1 MSKFEWVELETSS
14 AEVAQ
19 LQSRIDAA
27 RVTKNYGLVQLLE
40 REIGVATERRNRV
53 LADITKGLSNAVPAG
68 QRPIESPV
76 QEVHFEPPEEK
87 QEPAIRI
94 ETDVSDMVSSTNPRV
109 RTDENGDL
117 RMWDKLT
124 ADDIERVKRGFATRR
139 AEMLARHAEELQ
151 GLETQEA
158 EINGV
163 EKAIAVFMQKFKLTS
178 SADVVPFD
186 GDGRRSMPDN
196 CFVASGGAH

>member
-53 LADITKGLSNAVPAG
+53 LADITKGLSNAVPAE

-87 QEPAIRI
+87 QEPAIHI
-94 ETDVSDMVSSTNPRV
+94 ETDVLDIVSSTNPRV
-109 RTDENGDL
+109 RTDQKGDL

-124 ADDIERVKRGFATRR
+124 ADDIKRVKRGFATRR

-158 EINGV
+158 EIDGV
-163 EKAIAVFMQKFKLTS
+163 EKAIAVFTQKFKLTS

-186 GDGRRSMPDN
+186 AERAP
-196 CFVASGGAH
+196 AHAG

>member
-1 MSKFEWVELETSS
+1 MSKFEWVELETLS
-14 AEVAQ
+14 AEVAR

-27 RVTKNYGLVQLLE
+27 RLTKNYGLVQLLE

-53 LADITKGLSNAVPAG
+53 LAGITKALTNAVPAG
-68 QRPIESPV
+68 QRPIEVPV
-76 QEVHFEPPEEK
+76 QEVHPEQPEEE
-87 QEPAIRI
+87 QEPAIQI
-94 ETDVSDMVSSTNPRV
+94 ETEVSDIVPSTNPRV

-139 AEMLARHAEELQ
+139 AEMLARHAEELK

-186 GDGRRSMPDN
+186 GERAPVHAG
-196 CFVASGGAH
+196 

>member
-139 AEMLARHAEELQ
+139 AEMLARHAEELK

-158 EINGV
+158 EIDGV
-163 EKAIAVFMQKFKLTS
+163 EKAIAVFTQKFKLTS

-186 GDGRRSMPDN
+186 AERAPANAG
-196 CFVASGGAH
+196 

>member
-19 LQSRIDAA
+19 LQSRLDAA

-40 REIGVATERRNRV
+40 REIGLATERRNRV

-139 AEMLARHAEELQ
+139 AEMLARHAEELK

-158 EINGV
+158 EIDGV
-163 EKAIAVFMQKFKLTS
+163 EKAIAVFTQKFKLTS

-186 GDGRRSMPDN
+186 AERTP
-196 CFVASGGAH
+196 AHAG

>member
-109 RTDENGDL
+109 RTDQKGDL

-124 ADDIERVKRGFATRR
+124 ADDIKRVKRGFATRR
-139 AEMLARHAEELQ
+139 AEMLARHAEELK

-158 EINGV
+158 EIDGV
-163 EKAIAVFMQKFKLTS
+163 EKAIAVFTQKFKLTS

-186 GDGRRSMPDN
+186 AERTP
-196 CFVASGGAH
+196 AHAG